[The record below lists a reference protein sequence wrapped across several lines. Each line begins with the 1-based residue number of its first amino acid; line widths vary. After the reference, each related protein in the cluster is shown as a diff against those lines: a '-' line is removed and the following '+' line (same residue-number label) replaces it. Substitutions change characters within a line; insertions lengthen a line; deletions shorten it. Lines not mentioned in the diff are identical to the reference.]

1 MGLFN
6 DVKLFAEMDLRAR
19 KALNGESFTKLDGEV
34 ELGLGEGLQAFDLEE
49 DASHVPFEPDQG
61 EDWALRAQADDILA
75 AGSVPCWES
84 GMTLADAAEMAAER
98 EAAEQEGWAESRY
111 LIA

>member
-1 MGLFN
+1 MGLFD
-6 DVKLFAEMDLRAR
+6 DVKALAKLDLAAR
-19 KALNGESFTKLDGEV
+19 KALRGESFAKLDGES
-34 ELGLGEGLQAFDLEE
+34 ELNVGEGLQAFNPAE
-49 DASHVPFEPDQG
+49 DATSVPYEPEQG

-84 GMTLADAAEMAAER
+84 GSTLKEAAEMAAER
-98 EAAEQEGWAESRY
+98 EAADNGWQESRY

>member
-1 MGLFN
+1 MGLYN
-6 DVKLFAEMDLRAR
+6 DVKAFAKLDLAAR
-19 KALNGESFTKLDGEV
+19 KALRGESFTKLDGEV
-34 ELGLGEGLQAFDLEE
+34 ELSVGEGLQAFDPSE
-49 DASHVPFEPDQG
+49 DASHLPFEFEQG

-84 GMTLADAAEMAAER
+84 GYTLHEAAEMAAER
-98 EAAEQEGWAESRY
+98 EAADNGWQESRY

>member
-1 MGLFN
+1 MGLFD
-6 DVKLFAEMDLRAR
+6 DVKVLAKLDLTAR
-19 KALNGESFTKLDGEV
+19 KALNGWSFTKLDSEV
-34 ELGLGEGLQAFDLEE
+34 DLGVGEGLQAFDPAE
-49 DASHVPFEPDQG
+49 DATSVPFEPEQG

-84 GMTLADAAEMAAER
+84 GYTLKEAAEMAAER
-98 EAAEQEGWAESRY
+98 EAADNGWQESRY

>member
-1 MGLFN
+1 MGLYN
-6 DVKLFAEMDLRAR
+6 DVKAFAKIDLAAR

-34 ELGLGEGLQAFDLEE
+34 ELAMGKGLTAFDPSE
-49 DASHVPFEPDQG
+49 DAASVPFEPDQG
-61 EDWALRAQADDILA
+61 EDWALRAQADGILA

-84 GMTLADAAEMAAER
+84 GMTLADATEMAAER
-98 EAAEQEGWAESRY
+98 EAAEREAWQESRY